1 MNQNLLPH
9 VMKAYVDSR
18 GPLSNAQLYMS
29 VAQSAQLSLDL
40 FEELTPVGQAQAPVN
55 LLKRQIR
62 WHQQTLRA
70 AGVLDRLPGQ
80 RGVWELAQ
88 SESQKLTPIAD
99 GMAVLGFST
108 DLGLAIISSCDHFFA
123 KIDEPVHLILTSPP
137 YPLAQQR
144 AYGNV
149 SEARYVDWIC
159 KTLEPVINSL
169 ADGGSIALNISN
181 DIFQPK
187 SPARSLYVERL
198 VLALCDNF
206 GLYLMDRLVWNN
218 PSKPPGPMQWAS
230 RQRVQLNVG
239 YEPVLWFTNNPERVR
254 SNNQRVLMPHT
265 EKHAKLIAGGGE
277 QRHACKSDGAYR
289 IRPGSYSNQ
298 TAGRIPKNVLTF
310 GHSSQQARAYKAHCA
325 RTGIAAHGAMMA
337 YSLARF
343 LVEFLS
349 CEGDLVA
356 DPMAGSLTTGQ
367 ACEDLSRRWICTE
380 KMIQYVDGGA
390 SRFSRAKG
398 FQPGAVGHRAAA

>member
-9 VMKAYVDSR
+9 VMKAYVDSG
-18 GPLSNAQLYMS
+18 GPLSNALLYAS

-80 RGVWELAQ
+80 RGVWKLAQ
-88 SESQKLTPIAD
+88 SESQQLTPIAD

-159 KTLEPVINSL
+159 KTLEPVIDSL

-325 RTGIAAHGAMMA
+325 RTGTAAHGAMMP

-380 KMIQYVDGGA
+380 RMVQYVDGGA
-390 SRFSRAKG
+390 SRFARANG
-398 FQPGAVGHRAAA
+398 FQAGAVGHRAAV